1 MAANKLDTGFRGAE
15 NNEITIVDQINI
27 STL

>member
-1 MAANKLDTGFRGAE
+1 MAANKLDTGFRVAE